1 MKTYSFHSGPTE
13 TNAKYLFN
21 TPKHL
26 ALQASE
32 GWLCYYALN
41 EKGKC
46 LAFVWINAS
55 NEIALSP
62 LHAPFGS
69 IETDADIEPKVLYE
83 FIEYVV
89 QSAKSSGLKKIFL
102 KNPPEVYNSPISNLL
117 TTFLLNQGFNITQA
131 EISSVIPVSSDL
143 YSDKISD
150 WEHRKLKQAKVA
162 RFHFEKS
169 SSANLNSLYAFLER
183 CRKEKGYALSMS
195 LKDVQALLQTFP
207 DQILLFS
214 VHQESELAAACV
226 GIQVSQDILYTF
238 YYDHEKIFDSYSPV
252 VYLIEGIY
260 EHCQSNDIRLLD
272 LGTATLNTQPNF
284 PLLTFKNN
292 LGGIPSSKFNF
303 LKHL

>member
-102 KNPPEVYNSPISNLL
+102 KNPPEVYNSPTSNLL

-143 YSDKISD
+143 YSNKISD
-150 WEHRKLKQAKVA
+150 WEHRKLKQAKA
-162 RFHFEKS
+162 AGLHFSQS
-169 SSANLNSLYAFLER
+169 SSEALDKIYAFLET
-183 CRKEKGYALSMS
+183 CRKEKGYSLSMS
-195 LKDVQALLQTFP
+195 LENVKNLQQTFT
-207 DQILLFS
+207 DQILFFS
-214 VHQESELAAACV
+214 VLLENQLAAACIA
-226 GIQVSQDILYTF
+226 IQVSRDILYTF
-238 YYDHEKIFDSYSPV
+238 YYDHLKAFDGYSPV
-252 VYLIEGIY
+252 VLLVEGIY
-260 EHCQSNDIRLLD
+260 QHCQSNNIRLLD
-272 LGTATLNTQPNF
+272 LGTAALNTQPNF
-284 PLLTFKNN
+284 SLLTFKNN
-292 LGGIPSSKFNF
+292 LGGIPSSKFTF